1 MQTLGQAGAAVD
13 EAVAR
18 FGRIDVLVNNAGNSY
33 LGNFEELTN
42 ADIERQMAT
51 NFYGVVNVLRAALPV
66 LRKQRGGHIINVSS
80 TAGAAGFKHCTA
92 YSASKFAVE
101 GLTLS
106 LALEVE
112 QFGIKLTIVEPG
124 FFRTNLLAAQNVSY
138 AKSSIADYA
147 HEGSAEAMWSGYDGK
162 QPNDPEKL
170 GEALVKLSNML
181 APPRF
186 FAAGPDALGA
196 VRPVM
201 EARLKDM
208 QEHEDLSNCDGRQ
221 RRAPS
226 TRTRAVPDCA
236 LGSRCSG
243 TYSAFHPSR
252 TAPRETQPAV
262 DCMTRSRAGPVPGPR
277 LSRRFTYGSMRVQ
290 PSLSAAG
297 RATTSGT

>member
-1 MQTLGQAGAAVD
+1 
-13 EAVAR
+13 
-18 FGRIDVLVNNAGNSY
+18 VNNAGNSY

-42 ADIERQMAT
+42 ADIERQMTT
-51 NFYGVVNVLRAALPV
+51 NFYGVVNVLRAALPI

-124 FFRTNLLAAQNVSY
+124 FFRTSLLAAKNVSY

-162 QPNDPEKL
+162 QPNDPDKL
-170 GEALVKLSNML
+170 GEALVKLSNMPT
-181 APPRF
+181 PPRF
-186 FAAGPDALGA
+186 FAAGPDALD
-196 VRPVM
+196 VIRPVM

-208 QEHEDLSNCDGRQ
+208 REHEALSKAMVGSDG
-221 RRAPS
+221 PLD
-226 TRTRAVPDCA
+226 T
-236 LGSRCSG
+236 
-243 TYSAFHPSR
+243 HPSR
-252 TAPRETQPAV
+252 
-262 DCMTRSRAGPVPGPR
+262 G
-277 LSRRFTYGSMRVQ
+277 
-290 PSLSAAG
+290 
-297 RATTSGT
+297 

>member
-1 MQTLGQAGAAVD
+1 MSKVWFVTGANSGFGASIAKAALDAGNKVVATARNMDKLRLAFPDIGGDNLALVQLDVADAGQAGAAVD

-208 QEHEDLSNCDGRQ
+208 QEHEDLSNAMVGNDGPLD
-221 RRAPS
+221 A
-226 TRTRAVPDCA
+226 
-236 LGSRCSG
+236 
-243 TYSAFHPSR
+243 HPSR
-252 TAPRETQPAV
+252 A
-262 DCMTRSRAGPVPGPR
+262 
-277 LSRRFTYGSMRVQ
+277 
-290 PSLSAAG
+290 
-297 RATTSGT
+297 